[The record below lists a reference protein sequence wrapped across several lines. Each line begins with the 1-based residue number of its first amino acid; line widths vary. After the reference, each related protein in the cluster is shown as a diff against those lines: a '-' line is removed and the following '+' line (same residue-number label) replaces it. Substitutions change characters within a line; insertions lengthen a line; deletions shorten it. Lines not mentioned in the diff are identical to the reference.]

1 MRLPARHPHALTR
14 PHRLA
19 AGIAFAITA
28 ACSIPAA
35 LAQSQGADDPSDL
48 DTVTVTGIRGSLQSS
63 MNLKRDSVGVVDGI
77 IAEDIG
83 KFPDTNLAES
93 LQRISGV
100 SIDRTDSGEGS
111 KVTVRGV
118 GPDFN
123 LVLLN
128 GRQMPATSHGGTVT
142 GSLPRSRS
150 FDFSNLASE
159 AVSELEVYKTVHAD
173 MPTGGIGATLNIKT
187 VRPLDKPGLHAQ
199 LGVKG
204 VMDRSV
210 DKLPRGTAG
219 DSITPEISGIFS
231 NTWLDGR
238 FGVALNASYQKR
250 HSGYNRVDNERGW
263 FTYAGDVESNGSNN
277 NIPLPQPHQPGASL
291 YDIDNQPGAGD
302 VYGLPQDLTF
312 SSNGVQR
319 ERRNGQLVLQFAP
332 LDNLTATMDYT
343 YAQNTVQQ
351 HVNRSWV
358 SFGFLPG
365 MSSWTDGPVA
375 GPIIYSEIPNG
386 NGIFIMAAGKP
397 ATRSELKSLGF
408 NLEWQPTD
416 ALSFAMDWH
425 TSKAES
431 LPYGIHGSG
440 GFIGA
445 VANISRALTVDFSQ
459 DFPVFNMELAP
470 GVTQVGPEHAMLGG
484 SLFQGSFNWSEVK
497 QGQFSG
503 TFRFSD
509 YQALDFG
516 ATSTEVSNRSAAS
529 RALRVNW
536 NGVGSPADYDDDL
549 FQVDHWGRY
558 FTQFKGHDDPRFSDQ
573 FLVIDYDRFRQ
584 RAMEMDPG
592 QAHLLQLSNQFNREL
607 EAIEKT
613 QSAFVQWRNTFDW
626 TIPVNV
632 AAGVRYEKTK
642 VTSPSTINPP
652 ASHAR
657 WSSNIGD
664 LNFVIGSDAVRENET
679 GEYDYWLPGLD
690 IRADLRDN
698 LVVRGSYGKSI
709 GRANWNHIQGGTILN
724 NALRIQEGTGERGD
738 PGILPLE
745 SKNFDLS
752 MEWYYGEGSYLSLG
766 YFRKKISGFISNT
779 VVSANPYGVRTPV
792 GGTYWNNALDIGGC
806 GGTDYVCIREYIFI
820 NHQNDPGVQYDGL
833 DADGRA
839 TRGTITGLDT
849 DPLAV
854 FNLTAPA
861 NQHSDT
867 LDGWEL
873 NLQHMF
879 GSSGFGAAFNY
890 TMVDS
895 GLTFDN
901 TTLGPQYPMEGLSD
915 TANLVAFYD
924 KDRWQVR
931 VAYNWRD
938 EFLLRSSDGTRNP
951 WYVQSYGQ
959 FDANVTWA
967 MNEHLSVFVE
977 GINLT
982 NETQRI
988 HSRHRNMLISATQTG
1003 PRYMFGVRYKF

>member
-1 MRLPARHPHALTR
+1 MRLSAQYPGTIHSHPLTTAIISI
-14 PHRLA
+14 LA
-19 AGIAFAITA
+19 TTLAV
-28 ACSIPAA
+28 SSVH
-35 LAQSQGADDPSDL
+35 AQSGSGSTPADL
-48 DTVTVTGIRGSLQSS
+48 DTVVVTGIRGSLQSS
-63 MNLKRDSVGVVDGI
+63 MNLKRDSIGVVDGI

-128 GRQMPATSHGGTVT
+128 GRQMPATSLGGTVT

-159 AVSELEVYKTVHAD
+159 AVSELEVYKTVHAN

-187 VRPLDKPGLHAQ
+187 VRPLDNPGLHAQ
-199 LGVKG
+199 VGGKG

-210 DKLPRGTAG
+210 DKLPNGVAG
-219 DSITPEISGIFS
+219 STITPEISGIFS

-238 FGVALNASYQKR
+238 LGIAVNASYQKR
-250 HSGYNRVDNERGW
+250 DSGYNRVDNERGW
-263 FTYAGDVESNGSNN
+263 FTYSGDVESDASNN
-277 NIPLPQPHQPGASL
+277 GIPLPQPSQPAWHL
-291 YDIDNQPGAGD
+291 YHIDNQPGAGD
-302 VYGLPQDLTF
+302 IYGLPQDLTF
-312 SSNGVQR
+312 SSNGVRRQ
-319 ERRNGQLVLQFAP
+319 RRNGQVVLQFSP
-332 LDNLTATMDYT
+332 VNKLTATLDYT
-343 YAQNTVQQ
+343 YAQNKVQQ

-375 GPIIYSEIPNG
+375 GPILYSEQPNG
-386 NGIFIMAAGKP
+386 NATLIMAAGKP

-408 NLEWQPTD
+408 NLEWQPTES
-416 ALSFAMDWH
+416 LSFTADFH
-425 TSKAES
+425 TSKAKS
-431 LPYGIHGSG
+431 LPDGIHGSG

-445 VANISRALTVDFSQ
+445 VANIRRLTTVDFSR
-459 DFPVFNMELAP
+459 DFPIFNMQLAP
-470 GVTQVGPEHAMLGG
+470 GVSQLEPEHAMLGG

-497 QGQFSG
+497 QGQANG

-516 ATSTEVSNRSAAS
+516 VANAEVSNRSAAS

-536 NGVGSPADYDDDL
+536 NGVGTPDDYADDI
-549 FQVDHWGRY
+549 FQVDHWGGY
-558 FTQFKGHDDPRFSDQ
+558 FNQFKGHDDPGFTDR
-573 FLVIDYDRFRQ
+573 FLVIDYDRLRQ
-584 RAMEMDPG
+584 RAIEMGENED
-592 QAHLLQLSNQFNREL
+592 LLQLSNQFNREL
-607 EAIEKT
+607 QAVEKT
-613 QSAFVQWRNTFDW
+613 RSAFVQWRNTFDW
-626 TIPVNV
+626 AIAVNV

-642 VTSPSTINPP
+642 VSSPSTVRPP

-664 LNFVIGSDAVRENET
+664 LNFVIGSDTVVEEAG
-679 GEYDYWLPGLD
+679 GEYDYWLPSLD
-690 IRADLRDN
+690 IRADLREN
-698 LVVRGSYGKSI
+698 LLLRGSYGKSI
-709 GRANWNHIQGGTILN
+709 GRANWNNIQGGTILN
-724 NALRIQEGTGERGD
+724 NALRIQEGTGELGN

-745 SKNFDLS
+745 SKNIDLS
-752 MEWYYGEGSYLSLG
+752 LEWYYGTGSYLSLG
-766 YFRKKISGFISNT
+766 YFRKNIKNFISNT
-779 VVSANPYGVRTPV
+779 TVSANPYGVRTPV
-792 GGTYWNNALDIGGC
+792 GGGYWNNALSVGGC
-806 GGTDYVCIREYIFI
+806 QETDYVCIREYIFI
-820 NHQNDPGVQYDGL
+820 HHQNDPGVEYEGL

-839 TRGTITGLDT
+839 TRGTITGLPT

-854 FNLTAPA
+854 FNLTSPA
-861 NQHSDT
+861 NQRSDT

-879 GSSGFGAAFNY
+879 ANSGFGMALNY
-890 TMVDS
+890 TKVDS

-901 TTLGPQYPMEGLSD
+901 ARLGDQYPMEGLSD

-938 EFLLRSSDGTRNP
+938 DFLYRASDGTRNP
-951 WYVQSYGQ
+951 WYVESYGQ
-959 FDANVTWA
+959 IDANMTWA
-967 MNEHLSVFVE
+967 INDNFSVFVE

-988 HSRHRNMLISATQTG
+988 HSRHHNMLISATQTG
-1003 PRYMFGVRYKF
+1003 PRYMFGLRYKF